1 MGGKSRIARQIA
13 EFINEIPR
21 RKVQNCQAPGP
32 NNHDYGG
39 GGGEADCFVSLFCG
53 SCAVESKVQG
63 FSRKILND
71 RHKYLIA
78 MLQGVQNGYNLP
90 ESITPEEY
98 RYIRD
103 HKDEDPALAGF
114 VGFGCSFGGKWFGGY
129 ARNASGTNYALQ
141 SKRSL
146 LKDMATLQD
155 AHFVCEDYRRVCIP
169 PGAVIYADPPYNNTT
184 GYSGERFD
192 SSEFWRAMRLLAD
205 TGHTVFVSEQ
215 EAPPGIEC
223 IWEKPFT
230 RTLDRNKGNQFTVTE
245 KLFYLPPR
253 RLEPCTW

>member
-1 MGGKSRIARQIA
+1 MQYMGGKSRIARQIA

-39 GGGEADCFVSLFCG
+39 GGGGADCFVSLFCG

-169 PGAVIYADPPYNNTT
+169 PGGRNLCGPALQQHHGVQR
-184 GYSGERFD
+184 G
-192 SSEFWRAMRLLAD
+192 
-205 TGHTVFVSEQ
+205 
-215 EAPPGIEC
+215 
-223 IWEKPFT
+223 
-230 RTLDRNKGNQFTVTE
+230 TL
-245 KLFYLPPR
+245 
-253 RLEPCTW
+253 

>member
-1 MGGKSRIARQIA
+1 MRYQGGKSRIAKPIAQIITLVA
-13 EFINEIPR
+13 E
-21 RKVQNCQAPGP
+21 
-32 NNHDYGG
+32 GG
-39 GGGEADCFVSLFCG
+39 CDCFVSLFCG

-78 MLQGVQNGYNLP
+78 MLQGVQNGYELP
-90 ESITPEEY
+90 EHITPEEY

-103 HKDEDPALAGF
+103 HKDDDPVLAGF

-129 ARNASGTNYALQ
+129 ARNATGTNYALQ

-155 AHFVCEDYRRVCIP
+155 ARFVCEDYRRVPIP
-169 PGAVIYADPPYNNTT
+169 PGAVIYADPPYSDTT
-184 GYSGERFD
+184 GYGGERFD
-192 SSEFWRAMRLLAD
+192 SAEFWRVMHHLAD

-215 EAPPGIEC
+215 TAPPGIEC

-230 RTLDRNKGNQFTVTE
+230 RTLDRNKDNQFTVTE
-245 KLFYLPPR
+245 KLFYLPAR
-253 RLEPCTW
+253 RHGPCTGQPIEARP